1 MNCLRKSGLL
11 ELIKKKFG
19 SENERTAIIKRN
31 ILGSGLL
38 RVVNIAISLIV
49 VPLTLNYLTV
59 IGYGIWLTVSSI
71 IGWLSYFDLGFAH
84 GFRNKFAESLASG
97 DKILARKYVTTTYIS
112 LLVLFSCIL
121 VICLIANSFV
131 NWSSLLNIDV
141 SYSFELKKV
150 FSILVVTFCVNIV
163 SNVFIMM
170 LNADQKTAL
179 ASLVQTSGQFIA
191 LIGIIILISVSSGSL
206 TLLALVYSGLP
217 VLVTII
223 YSIVFFKSSRYKD
236 FSPSFKFFDRKLI
249 SNILGLGVNF
259 FIIMISMLLIFQ
271 ITNVLISR
279 ILGPTAVSEYNVA
292 YKYFNVLHMFS
303 IIILTPCWSAFTE
316 AYIKKDYIWMKNM
329 KRRLEQ
335 IWFCIIPVVC
345 LMYFLA
351 PIIFKVWIGDNIHVH
366 NDVIIVLGIYTIA
379 QILAGTYMYIINGIG
394 KVRLQMI
401 VYLLFA
407 IISIPLMIVL
417 GKAFGIMGI
426 ISVPILVYVTQSIVA
441 RIQLDML
448 ITDQAR
454 GIWNK

>member
-1 MNCLRKSGLL
+1 MYSLRKSGLL

-121 VICLIANSFV
+121 VICLIANCFV

-170 LNADQKTAL
+170 LNADQKIAL

-351 PIIFKVWIGDNIHVH
+351 PIIFRDS
-366 NDVIIVLGIYTIA
+366 
-379 QILAGTYMYIINGIG
+379 
-394 KVRLQMI
+394 R
-401 VYLLFA
+401 
-407 IISIPLMIVL
+407 
-417 GKAFGIMGI
+417 
-426 ISVPILVYVTQSIVA
+426 
-441 RIQLDML
+441 
-448 ITDQAR
+448 
-454 GIWNK
+454 

>member
-1 MNCLRKSGLL
+1 MYSLRKSGLL

-121 VICLIANSFV
+121 VICLIANCFV

-170 LNADQKTAL
+170 LNADQKIAL

>member
-1 MNCLRKSGLL
+1 
-11 ELIKKKFG
+11 
-19 SENERTAIIKRN
+19 
-31 ILGSGLL
+31 
-38 RVVNIAISLIV
+38 
-49 VPLTLNYLTV
+49 
-59 IGYGIWLTVSSI
+59 
-71 IGWLSYFDLGFAH
+71 
-84 GFRNKFAESLASG
+84 
-97 DKILARKYVTTTYIS
+97 
-112 LLVLFSCIL
+112 
-121 VICLIANSFV
+121 
-131 NWSSLLNIDV
+131 
-141 SYSFELKKV
+141 
-150 FSILVVTFCVNIV
+150 
-163 SNVFIMM
+163 
-170 LNADQKTAL
+170 
-179 ASLVQTSGQFIA
+179 
-191 LIGIIILISVSSGSL
+191 
-206 TLLALVYSGLP
+206 
-217 VLVTII
+217 
-223 YSIVFFKSSRYKD
+223 
-236 FSPSFKFFDRKLI
+236 
-249 SNILGLGVNF
+249 
-259 FIIMISMLLIFQ
+259 MLLIFQ

>member
-1 MNCLRKSGLL
+1 MYSLRKSGLL

-121 VICLIANSFV
+121 VICLIANCFV

-170 LNADQKTAL
+170 LNADQKIAL

-223 YSIVFFKSSRYKD
+223 YSFQSAVE
-236 FSPSFKFFDRKLI
+236 
-249 SNILGLGVNF
+249 
-259 FIIMISMLLIFQ
+259 LL
-271 ITNVLISR
+271 
-279 ILGPTAVSEYNVA
+279 
-292 YKYFNVLHMFS
+292 
-303 IIILTPCWSAFTE
+303 
-316 AYIKKDYIWMKNM
+316 
-329 KRRLEQ
+329 
-335 IWFCIIPVVC
+335 
-345 LMYFLA
+345 
-351 PIIFKVWIGDNIHVH
+351 
-366 NDVIIVLGIYTIA
+366 
-379 QILAGTYMYIINGIG
+379 
-394 KVRLQMI
+394 
-401 VYLLFA
+401 
-407 IISIPLMIVL
+407 
-417 GKAFGIMGI
+417 
-426 ISVPILVYVTQSIVA
+426 
-441 RIQLDML
+441 
-448 ITDQAR
+448 
-454 GIWNK
+454 

>member
-1 MNCLRKSGLL
+1 MYCSKVVNLF
-11 ELIKKKFG
+11 ELIKKKLS
-19 SENERTAIIKRN
+19 SENQRTAMIKRN
-31 ILGSGLL
+31 IIGSGFL
-38 RVVNIAISLIV
+38 RIVNIAISLIV

-59 IGYGIWLTVSSI
+59 VGYGIWLTVSSI

-84 GFRNKFAESLASG
+84 GFRNKFAESLAIG
-97 DKILARKYVTTTYIS
+97 DKVLARKYVATTYIS

-121 VICLIANSFV
+121 VICLIVNCFV
-131 NWSSLLNIDV
+131 DWSSLLNIDI

-163 SNVFIMM
+163 ANVFIMM

-179 ASLVQTSGQFIA
+179 ASFVQTSGQFIA
-191 LIGIIILISVSSGSL
+191 LIGIIILTSISNGSL
-206 TLLALVYSGLP
+206 TLLALIYSGLP

-223 YSIVFFKSSRYKD
+223 YSVAFFRSSRYKE
-236 FSPSFKFFDRKLI
+236 FVPSLRFFDRKLI

-279 ILGPTAVSEYNVA
+279 ILGPETVSEYNIT

-329 KRRLEQ
+329 KHRLEQ
-335 IWFCIIPVVC
+335 IWICIIPIVC
-345 LMYFLA
+345 LMCFFA
-351 PIIFKVWIGDNIHVH
+351 PTIFKVWIGDDIHIH
-366 NDVIIVLGIYTIA
+366 DDVIIVLGVYTVV

-394 KVRLQMI
+394 KIRLQMMI
-401 VYLLFA
+401 YLLFA
-407 IISIPLMIVL
+407 IISIPLMISLGKVL
-417 GKAFGIMGI
+417 GIIGI
-426 ISVPILVYVTQSIVA
+426 ISVPILVYVTQIIVA
-441 RIQLDML
+441 RIQLNKL
-448 ITDQAR
+448 INHQAK
-454 GIWNK
+454 GIWDK